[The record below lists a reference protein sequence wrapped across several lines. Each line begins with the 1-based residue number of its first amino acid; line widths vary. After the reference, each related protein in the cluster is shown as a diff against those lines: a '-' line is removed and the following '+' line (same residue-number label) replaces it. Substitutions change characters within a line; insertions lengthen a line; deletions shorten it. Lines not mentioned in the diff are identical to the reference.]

1 MISNKE
7 KKDCCGC
14 GACEQA
20 CPYHAIYMVSDEKG
34 FLYPQINPK
43 LCRDC
48 GICDQVC
55 GFDENNP
62 CLSSLDPKIYAAKHK
77 TSGIRAQ
84 STSGG
89 AFTALS
95 DEVLRQGGVI
105 YGAAYD
111 EKFNVKHIRVT
122 DVMGRNCLRG
132 SKYVQSN
139 MGSCYQDVRQDLDEG
154 YKVLF
159 SGTPCQIASLRTF
172 LKKEYEN
179 LIMVDIVCHG
189 VPSNKIW
196 QDYLYLIQQ
205 KIGHKVVAVNHREK
219 AKTGWHH
226 PQVKLEFD
234 DSKPHNFHGIQSYF
248 QLFNT
253 NLCLRP
259 SCLYCKFLSYA
270 RPSDISIADY
280 WGIERFRK
288 DFDDNKGTSMILLN
302 TEKGIKLFEKIKTD
316 LEYFQSDKEHCW
328 QGRLQGR
335 STIPE
340 GIDDFW
346 NEYLNRGIKY
356 VLIKY
361 TDYSPVRLFVKKVKR
376 RLRMMVGKD

>member
-1 MISNKE
+1 MVSNKE

-20 CPYHAIYMVSDEKG
+20 CPFHAIHMLPDEKG
-34 FLYPQINPK
+34 FLYPQIDLN

-55 GFDENNP
+55 GFDENNRW
-62 CLSSLDPKIYAAKHK
+62 LSSLEPKIYAAKHK
-77 TSGIRAQ
+77 MSGVRAQ

-95 DEVLRQGGVI
+95 DEILRQGGVI

-111 EKFNVKHIRVT
+111 EKLNVKHIRVV
-122 DVMGRNCLRG
+122 DEMGRNRLRG
-132 SKYVQSN
+132 SKYVQSD
-139 MGSCYQDVRQDLDEG
+139 MGNCFQEVQQDLADG
-154 YKVLF
+154 HKVLF

-179 LIMVDIVCHG
+179 LITVDLVCHG
-189 VPSNKIW
+189 VPSNKLW
-196 QDYLYLIQQ
+196 QDYLQLIQH
-205 KIGHKVVAVNHREK
+205 KTGHKIVAANHREK
-219 AKTGWHH
+219 TETGWHH

-234 DSKPHNFHGIQSYF
+234 DHKPHKFYGTQSYF

-253 NLCLRP
+253 NFCLRP

-288 DFDDNKGTSMILLN
+288 DFDDNKGTSMILIN
-302 TEKGIKLFEKIKTD
+302 TEKGIKLFEKIQTD

-335 STIPE
+335 STIPT

-356 VLIKY
+356 VLVKY

-376 RLRMMVGKD
+376 RLKIMAGKD